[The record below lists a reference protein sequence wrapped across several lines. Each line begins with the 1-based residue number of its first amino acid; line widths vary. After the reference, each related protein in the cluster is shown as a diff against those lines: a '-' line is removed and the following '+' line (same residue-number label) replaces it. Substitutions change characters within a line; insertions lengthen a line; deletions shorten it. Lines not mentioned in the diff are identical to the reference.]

1 MIKRPENEEEAKSM
15 QDDFIERVRQA
26 SYSSAKAAI
35 GDGIDEISKAYAG
48 GLDRY
53 HNVVIRWRNGQHAAI
68 LLLMLACVLY
78 FALSAFSSY
87 RTAQKINTLEIQ
99 MQERADSIHS
109 LSMRLG
115 EYMERVRSMEN
126 KASN

>member
-1 MIKRPENEEEAKSM
+1 MIKRPENEEEAKAA
-15 QDDFIERVRQA
+15 QDEFIERVRQA

-35 GDGIDEISKAYAG
+35 GDGIDEVAKAYAG

-53 HNVVIRWRNGQHAAI
+53 HNIVTRWRSGQHAAI
-68 LLLMLACVLY
+68 LLLMFACFLY
-78 FALSAFSSY
+78 FLLSAFSSY

-99 MQERADSIHS
+99 MQERMDSIHS
-109 LSMRLG
+109 LSIRLG
-115 EYMERVRSMEN
+115 EYMERVRVMEN